1 MCSSLSMTEQKA
13 GLEEKSSLIKTIEAQ
28 AAMNSKNNL
37 SEISGEQ
44 GEFWP
49 TLRDSL
55 LASTEFLSPE
65 NETRTS
71 GTRLLKKNSTGP

>member
-1 MCSSLSMTEQKA
+1 MTEQKA

-44 GEFWP
+44 GEF
-49 TLRDSL
+49 
-55 LASTEFLSPE
+55 
-65 NETRTS
+65 
-71 GTRLLKKNSTGP
+71 